1 MDNDVVCYFT
11 TYDSYGN
18 RAGSVD
24 ARGGFSV
31 IASKPGEQSIE
42 ISGTAEYNPKFIN
55 RYIIRFRIEKSGTW
69 QISGAYLGASRIV
82 HHIGHNI
89 TWPI

>member
-1 MDNDVVCYFT
+1 MWYVILRLT
-11 TYDSYGN
+11 TSYGN

-42 ISGTAEYNPKFIN
+42 ISGTAEYNPKYIN
-55 RYIIRFRIEKSGTW
+55 RYIIS
-69 QISGAYLGASRIV
+69 A
-82 HHIGHNI
+82 
-89 TWPI
+89 